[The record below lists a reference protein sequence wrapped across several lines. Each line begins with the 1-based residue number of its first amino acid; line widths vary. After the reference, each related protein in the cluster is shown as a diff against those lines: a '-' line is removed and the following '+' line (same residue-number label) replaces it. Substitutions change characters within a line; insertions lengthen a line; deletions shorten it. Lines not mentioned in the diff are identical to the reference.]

1 MTDPNTPA
9 VVAPESEI
17 SLQNGSKEI
26 GEIFVA
32 IAGIVEGFRAKKSII
47 DIGKDNFAAIET
59 AVKGFEEVAAELK
72 DKKVLIP
79 TVMFHIGKILASF

>member
-1 MTDPNTPA
+1 
-9 VVAPESEI
+9 
-17 SLQNGSKEI
+17 
-26 GEIFVA
+26 
-32 IAGIVEGFRAKKSII
+32 VEGFRAKKSII